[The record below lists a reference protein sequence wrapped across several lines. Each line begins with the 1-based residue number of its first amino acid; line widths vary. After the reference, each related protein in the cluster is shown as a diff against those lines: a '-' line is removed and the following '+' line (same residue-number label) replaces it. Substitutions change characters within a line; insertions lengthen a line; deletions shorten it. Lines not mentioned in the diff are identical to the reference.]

1 MMLAGAGILGH
12 QVGHPRLEQ
21 GPLCGAVFTTWSGM
35 HTTACGSNLAAALE
49 SGTGYCQ
56 STLSGGVHHC
66 KVGLLVLMQ
75 ALKEENIKV
84 LTVNPAQ
91 TSTHMTWDRPDS
103 EYIPDKM
110 IQVCGPDTL
119 LVLASAVSLNK
130 CIFTCSY
137 LEDLYDAAGYE
148 EAARG
153 VEG

>member
-1 MMLAGAGILGH
+1 MAVVSELLLAVVSMRQGAECF
-12 QVGHPRLEQ
+12 Q
-21 GPLCGAVFTTWSGM
+21 
-35 HTTACGSNLAAALE
+35 AL
-49 SGTGYCQ
+49 
-56 STLSGGVHHC
+56 
-66 KVGLLVLMQ
+66 VGLLVLVQ

-110 IQVCGPDTL
+110 IQVCGPDSL

-137 LEDLYDAAGYE
+137 LEDLHDAADYK
-148 EAARG
+148 EAAQG